1 MQRSNIA
8 RHCFTSLYLV
18 QSTTGVVTQCDTRIR
33 VGIEFDEHDKTLCEI
48 INRSFMNKEKN
59 NRVMGK
65 VTVSYTVPKSL
76 KLELDHLACDQG
88 ITHATV
94 IRKILIKEV
103 KVERVNDPKYFTF
116 EDLMNRHQVTR
127 PAI

>member
-1 MQRSNIA
+1 M
-8 RHCFTSLYLV
+8 

-33 VGIEFDEHDKTLCEI
+33 VGIVFDEHDKTLCQI
-48 INRSFMNKEKN
+48 IKQRSFRNKEKN